1 MSSWRRS
8 SPTALPPHLR
18 PRPLEEKRGRPAD
31 GPSSCDRPRGSA
43 DSHRNED
50 TRVASLDEERDVPLR
65 VLDRALESRSA
76 RDRRTV
82 GRGPR
87 GPLDQQ
93 SALDVTLTL
102 LIAGQR
108 THREAEL
115 AAFVLRLSVGGGAAL
130 LQGSELDAHVSR
142 GVIAPE
148 LEIRG
153 GAGAELRD
161 LLRELRRR
169 VDRFAVQLEDDIA
182 RLDAGVRRR
191 TALLDAR
198 DQGAF
203 RLRQAERVG
212 QILGH
217 VLDHDAELAAG
228 HVA

>member
-82 GRGPR
+82 GRDHDVARLNAGIGRGPR

-130 LQGSELDAHVSR
+130 LQGSELDAQVSR

-153 GAGAELRD
+153 GAGAERRD
-161 LLRELRRR
+161 LL
-169 VDRFAVQLEDDIA
+169 
-182 RLDAGVRRR
+182 
-191 TALLDAR
+191 
-198 DQGAF
+198 
-203 RLRQAERVG
+203 
-212 QILGH
+212 
-217 VLDHDAELAAG
+217 
-228 HVA
+228 